1 MDKVRIIVVD
11 DSAFMRKAISDMIES
26 EATFEVIAKF
36 RDGRELVEK
45 VDQFKPDLITL
56 DVHMRDLDGLATL
69 KELKKQGK
77 SYPIIMLSSATT
89 EGSEVTLECL
99 DNGAITFITKP
110 SGSISLDIDKVK
122 ERLIREIKGI
132 TSSMRVN
139 RPHIW
144 ERQTDSTVEARRSD
158 TIRETQRS
166 TGFGTVISEKKESL
180 IEQKSVIN
188 NKPIPKNKRID
199 AVVIGASTG
208 GPKALQQVLTKLP
221 GNLGVPVFVV
231 QHMPEGFT
239 KVFAE
244 RLNKSCNMSVMEAED
259 GMIINRNTIYI
270 AKGGSHMTVG
280 SSSKIALNKEPAI
293 WGVRPAVDKLFDSAV
308 NVYGGN
314 LLSVVL
320 TGMGRDGAEGTRRIK
335 DCGGITISE
344 DKSTCTI
351 YGMPKAAYETGKVDL
366 VLPLDQVCNK
376 ITQIVK
382 GI

>member
-1 MDKVRIIVVD
+1 MEKVRVIVVD

-26 EATFEVIAKF
+26 CADFEVIAKF

-45 VDQFKPDLITL
+45 VDKFNPDLITL

-69 KELKKQGK
+69 KELKRMGK
-77 SYPIIMLSSATT
+77 NYPIIMLSSATT
-89 EGSEVTLECL
+89 EGSELTLECL

-122 ERLIREIKGI
+122 ERLIDEIKGI
-132 TSSMRVN
+132 TSNIRVN
-139 RPHIW
+139 KSSNIHM
-144 ERQTDSTVEARRSD
+144 RQITSNKELEIENKIKDRRVKAQLS
-158 TIRETQRS
+158 QRKE
-166 TGFGTVISEKKESL
+166 INNSEKPSPM
-180 IEQKSVIN
+180 IN
-188 NKPIPKNKRID
+188 NKVIPKNKKID

-221 GNLGVPVFVV
+221 ANLNVPVFVV

-244 RLNKSCNMSVMEAED
+244 RLNKVCNLNVTEAED
-259 GMIINRNTIYI
+259 GMSINRNTIYI
-270 AKGGSHMTVG
+270 AKGGSHMIID
-280 SSSKIALNKEPAI
+280 SSIRVSLNKEPSI
-293 WGVRPAVDKLFDSAV
+293 WGVRPAVDKLFESASK
-308 NVYGGN
+308 VYGGN

-320 TGMGRDGAEGTRRIK
+320 TGMGKDGAEGSKRIK

-351 YGMPKAAYETGKVDL
+351 YGMPKAAYETGKIDL
-366 VLPLDQVCNK
+366 VLPLDQICNK
-376 ITQIVK
+376 ITEIVK

>member
-1 MDKVRIIVVD
+1 MEKVRVIVVD

-26 EATFEVIAKF
+26 CADFEVIAKF

-45 VDQFKPDLITL
+45 VDKFNPDLITL

-69 KELKKQGK
+69 KELKKMGK
-77 SYPIIMLSSATT
+77 NYPIIMLSSATT
-89 EGSEVTLECL
+89 EGSELTLECL

-122 ERLIREIKGI
+122 ERLIDEIKGI
-132 TSSMRVN
+132 TSNIRVN
-139 RPHIW
+139 KSSNIHM
-144 ERQTDSTVEARRSD
+144 RQITSNKELEIENKIKDRCVNAQLS
-158 TIRETQRS
+158 QRKE
-166 TGFGTVISEKKESL
+166 INNSEKPSPM
-180 IEQKSVIN
+180 IN
-188 NKPIPKNKRID
+188 NKVIPKNKKID

-221 GNLGVPVFVV
+221 ANLNVPVFVV

-244 RLNKSCNMSVMEAED
+244 RLNKVCNLNVTEAED
-259 GMIINRNTIYI
+259 GMSINRNTIYI
-270 AKGGSHMTVG
+270 AKGGSHMIID
-280 SSSKIALNKEPAI
+280 SSIRVSLNKEPSI
-293 WGVRPAVDKLFDSAV
+293 WGVRPAVDKLFESASK
-308 NVYGGN
+308 VYGGN

-320 TGMGRDGAEGTRRIK
+320 TGMGKDGAEGSKRIK
-335 DCGGITISE
+335 DCGGITISG

-351 YGMPKAAYETGKVDL
+351 YGMPKAAYETGKIDL
-366 VLPLDQVCNK
+366 VLPLDQICNK
-376 ITQIVK
+376 ITEIVK

>member
-1 MDKVRIIVVD
+1 MEKVRVIVVD

-26 EATFEVIAKF
+26 CADFEVIAKF

-45 VDQFKPDLITL
+45 VDKFNPDLITL
-56 DVHMRDLDGLATL
+56 DVHMRELDGLATL
-69 KELKKQGK
+69 KELKRMGK
-77 SYPIIMLSSATT
+77 NYPIIMLSSATT
-89 EGSEVTLECL
+89 EGSELTLECL

-122 ERLIREIKGI
+122 ERLIDEIKGI
-132 TSSMRVN
+132 TSNIRVN
-139 RPHIW
+139 KSSNIHM
-144 ERQTDSTVEARRSD
+144 RQITSNKELEIENKIKDRRVNAQLS
-158 TIRETQRS
+158 QRKE
-166 TGFGTVISEKKESL
+166 INNSEKPSPM
-180 IEQKSVIN
+180 IN
-188 NKPIPKNKRID
+188 NKVIPKNKKID

-221 GNLGVPVFVV
+221 ANLNVPVFVV

-244 RLNKSCNMSVMEAED
+244 RLNKVCNLNVTEAED
-259 GMIINRNTIYI
+259 GMSINRNTIYI
-270 AKGGSHMTVG
+270 AKGGSHMIID
-280 SSSKIALNKEPAI
+280 SSIRVSLNKEPSI
-293 WGVRPAVDKLFDSAV
+293 WGVRPAVDKLFESASK
-308 NVYGGN
+308 VYGGN

-320 TGMGRDGAEGTRRIK
+320 TGMGKDGAEGSKRIK

-351 YGMPKAAYETGKVDL
+351 YGMPKAAYETGKIDL
-366 VLPLDQVCNK
+366 VLPLDQICNK
-376 ITQIVK
+376 ITEIVK

>member
-1 MDKVRIIVVD
+1 MEKVRVIVVD

-26 EATFEVIAKF
+26 CADFEVIAKF

-45 VDQFKPDLITL
+45 VDKFNPDLITL

-69 KELKKQGK
+69 KELKKMGK
-77 SYPIIMLSSATT
+77 NYPIIMLSSATT
-89 EGSEVTLECL
+89 EGSELTLECL

-122 ERLIREIKGI
+122 ERLIDEIKGI
-132 TSSMRVN
+132 TSNIRVN
-139 RPHIW
+139 KSNIHM
-144 ERQTDSTVEARRSD
+144 RQITSNKESEIENKIKDRRVNTHFS
-158 TIRETQRS
+158 QRKE
-166 TGFGTVISEKKESL
+166 INNSEKPSPM
-180 IEQKSVIN
+180 IN
-188 NKPIPKNKRID
+188 NKVISKNKKID

-221 GNLGVPVFVV
+221 ANLNVPVFVV

-244 RLNKSCNMSVMEAED
+244 RLNKVCNLNVTEAED
-259 GMIINRNTIYI
+259 GMSINRNTIYI
-270 AKGGSHMTVG
+270 AKGGSHMIID
-280 SSSKIALNKEPAI
+280 SSIRVSLNKEPSI
-293 WGVRPAVDKLFDSAV
+293 WGVRPAVDKLFESASK
-308 NVYGGN
+308 VYGGN

-320 TGMGRDGAEGTRRIK
+320 TGMGKDGAEGSKRIK

-351 YGMPKAAYETGKVDL
+351 YGMPKAAYETGKIDL
-366 VLPLDQVCNK
+366 VLPLDQICNK
-376 ITQIVK
+376 ITEIVK

>member
-1 MDKVRIIVVD
+1 MEKVRVIVVD

-26 EATFEVIAKF
+26 CADFEVIAKF

-45 VDQFKPDLITL
+45 VDKFNPDLITL

-69 KELKKQGK
+69 KELKRMGK
-77 SYPIIMLSSATT
+77 NYPIIMLSSATT
-89 EGSEVTLECL
+89 EGSELTLECL

-122 ERLIREIKGI
+122 ERLIDEIKGI
-132 TSSMRVN
+132 TSNIRINKSSNIHMRQITSNKESEIENKIKDRRVN
-139 RPHIW
+139 THF
-144 ERQTDSTVEARRSD
+144 S
-158 TIRETQRS
+158 QRKEIDN
-166 TGFGTVISEKKESL
+166 GEKPSPM
-180 IEQKSVIN
+180 IN
-188 NKPIPKNKRID
+188 NKVIPKNKKID

-221 GNLGVPVFVV
+221 ANLNVPVFVV

-244 RLNKSCNMSVMEAED
+244 RLNKVCNLNVTEAED
-259 GMIINRNTIYI
+259 GMSINRNTIYI
-270 AKGGSHMTVG
+270 AKGGSHMIID
-280 SSSKIALNKEPAI
+280 SSIRVSLNKEPSI
-293 WGVRPAVDKLFDSAV
+293 WGVRPAVDKLFESASK
-308 NVYGGN
+308 VYGGN

-320 TGMGRDGAEGTRRIK
+320 TGMGKDGAEGSKRIK

-351 YGMPKAAYETGKVDL
+351 YGMPKAAYETGKIDL
-366 VLPLDQVCNK
+366 VLPLDQICNK
-376 ITQIVK
+376 IAEIVK

>member
-1 MDKVRIIVVD
+1 MEKVRVIVVD

-26 EATFEVIAKF
+26 CADFEVIAKF

-45 VDQFKPDLITL
+45 VDKFNPDLITL

-69 KELKKQGK
+69 KELKRMGK
-77 SYPIIMLSSATT
+77 NYPIIMLSSATT
-89 EGSEVTLECL
+89 EGSELTLECL

-122 ERLIREIKGI
+122 ERLIDEIKGI
-132 TSSMRVN
+132 TSNIRVN
-139 RPHIW
+139 KSSNIHM
-144 ERQTDSTVEARRSD
+144 RQITSNKELEIENKIKDRRVNAQLS
-158 TIRETQRS
+158 QRKE
-166 TGFGTVISEKKESL
+166 INNSEKPSPM
-180 IEQKSVIN
+180 IN
-188 NKPIPKNKRID
+188 NKVIPKNKKID

-221 GNLGVPVFVV
+221 ANLNVPVFVV

-244 RLNKSCNMSVMEAED
+244 RLNKVCNLNVTEAED
-259 GMIINRNTIYI
+259 GMSINRNTIYI
-270 AKGGSHMTVG
+270 AKGGSHMIID
-280 SSSKIALNKEPAI
+280 SSIRVSLNKEPSI
-293 WGVRPAVDKLFDSAV
+293 WGVRPAVDKLFESASK
-308 NVYGGN
+308 VYGGN

-320 TGMGRDGAEGTRRIK
+320 IGMGKDGAEGSKRIK

-351 YGMPKAAYETGKVDL
+351 YGMPKAAYETGKIDL
-366 VLPLDQVCNK
+366 VLPLDQICNK
-376 ITQIVK
+376 ITEIVK

>member
-1 MDKVRIIVVD
+1 MEKVRVIVVD

-26 EATFEVIAKF
+26 CADFEVIAKF

-45 VDQFKPDLITL
+45 VDKFNPDLITL

-69 KELKKQGK
+69 KELKKMGK
-77 SYPIIMLSSATT
+77 NYPIIMLSSATT
-89 EGSEVTLECL
+89 EGSELTLECL

-122 ERLIREIKGI
+122 ERLIDEIKGI
-132 TSSMRVN
+132 TSNIRVN
-139 RPHIW
+139 KSSNIHM
-144 ERQTDSTVEARRSD
+144 RQITSNKESEIENKIKDRRVNAQLS
-158 TIRETQRS
+158 QRKE
-166 TGFGTVISEKKESL
+166 INNSEKPSPM
-180 IEQKSVIN
+180 IN
-188 NKPIPKNKRID
+188 NKVISKNKKID

-221 GNLGVPVFVV
+221 ANLNVPVFVV

-244 RLNKSCNMSVMEAED
+244 RLNKVCNLNVTEAED
-259 GMIINRNTIYI
+259 GMSINRNTIYI
-270 AKGGSHMTVG
+270 AKGGSHMIID
-280 SSSKIALNKEPAI
+280 SSIRVSLNKEPSI
-293 WGVRPAVDKLFDSAV
+293 WGVRPAVDKLFESASK
-308 NVYGGN
+308 VYGGN

-320 TGMGRDGAEGTRRIK
+320 TGMGKDGAEGSKRIK

-351 YGMPKAAYETGKVDL
+351 YGMPKAAYETGKIDL
-366 VLPLDQVCNK
+366 VLPLDQICNK
-376 ITQIVK
+376 ITEIVK

>member
-1 MDKVRIIVVD
+1 MEKVRVIVVD

-26 EATFEVIAKF
+26 CADFEVIAKF

-45 VDQFKPDLITL
+45 VDKFNPDLITL

-69 KELKKQGK
+69 KELKRMGK
-77 SYPIIMLSSATT
+77 NYPIIMLSSATT
-89 EGSEVTLECL
+89 EGSELTLECL

-122 ERLIREIKGI
+122 ERLIDEIKGI
-132 TSSMRVN
+132 TSNIRINKSSNIHMRQITSNKESEIENKIKDRRVN
-139 RPHIW
+139 THF
-144 ERQTDSTVEARRSD
+144 S
-158 TIRETQRS
+158 QRKE
-166 TGFGTVISEKKESL
+166 INNSEKPSPM
-180 IEQKSVIN
+180 IN
-188 NKPIPKNKRID
+188 NKVIPKNKKID

-221 GNLGVPVFVV
+221 ANLNVPVFVV

-244 RLNKSCNMSVMEAED
+244 RLNKVCNLNVTEAED
-259 GMIINRNTIYI
+259 GMSINRNTIYI
-270 AKGGSHMTVG
+270 AKGGSHMIID
-280 SSSKIALNKEPAI
+280 SSIRVSLNKEPSI
-293 WGVRPAVDKLFDSAV
+293 WGVRPAVDKLFESASK
-308 NVYGGN
+308 VYGGN

-320 TGMGRDGAEGTRRIK
+320 TGMGKDGAEGSKRIK

-351 YGMPKAAYETGKVDL
+351 YGMPKAAYETGKIDL
-366 VLPLDQVCNK
+366 VLPLDQICNK
-376 ITQIVK
+376 ITEIVK

>member
-26 EATFEVIAKF
+26 EAKFEVVAKF

-69 KELKKQGK
+69 KELKKRGK

-122 ERLIREIKGI
+122 ERLISEIKGI
-132 TSSMRVN
+132 TSSIVAN
-139 RPHIW
+139 KSKAHLKHTIS
-144 ERQTDSTVEARRSD
+144 DSKMKNNVSLK
-158 TIRETQRS
+158 
-166 TGFGTVISEKKESL
+166 GTYTTSRINEKKEAANDDKP
-180 IEQKSVIN
+180 IIN
-188 NKPIPKNKRID
+188 NKPIPRNKRID

-208 GPKALQQVLTKLP
+208 GPKALQEVLTKLP
-221 GNLGVPVFVV
+221 GNLNVPVFVV

-244 RLNKSCNMSVMEAED
+244 RLNKSCNMTVVEASD
-259 GMIINRNTIYI
+259 GMPINRNTIYI
-270 AKGGSHMTVG
+270 AKGGSHMTVA
-280 SSSKIALNKEPAI
+280 SANRIVLNKEPAI
-293 WGVRPAVDKLFDSAV
+293 WGVRPAVDKLFDSAID
-308 NVYGGN
+308 VYGGN
-314 LLSVVL
+314 LLSVIL
-320 TGMGRDGAEGTRRIK
+320 TGMGRDGAEGTKRIK
-335 DCGGITISE
+335 EHGGITISE
-344 DKSTCTI
+344 DRSTCTI

>member
-1 MDKVRIIVVD
+1 MEKVRVIVVD

-26 EATFEVIAKF
+26 CADFEVIAKF

-45 VDQFKPDLITL
+45 VDKFNPDLITL

-69 KELKKQGK
+69 KELKRMGK
-77 SYPIIMLSSATT
+77 NYPIIMLSSATT
-89 EGSEVTLECL
+89 EGSELTLECL

-122 ERLIREIKGI
+122 ERLIDEIKGI
-132 TSSMRVN
+132 TSNIRVN
-139 RPHIW
+139 KSSNIHM
-144 ERQTDSTVEARRSD
+144 RQITSNKELEVENKIKDRRVNSQLS
-158 TIRETQRS
+158 QRKE
-166 TGFGTVISEKKESL
+166 INNSEKPSPM
-180 IEQKSVIN
+180 IN
-188 NKPIPKNKRID
+188 NKVIPKNKKID

-221 GNLGVPVFVV
+221 ANLNVPVFVV

-244 RLNKSCNMSVMEAED
+244 RLNKVCNLNVTEAED
-259 GMIINRNTIYI
+259 GMSINRNTIYI
-270 AKGGSHMTVG
+270 AKGGSHMIID
-280 SSSKIALNKEPAI
+280 SSIRVSLNKEPSI
-293 WGVRPAVDKLFDSAV
+293 WGVRPAVDKLFESASK
-308 NVYGGN
+308 VYGGN

-320 TGMGRDGAEGTRRIK
+320 TGMGKDGAEGSKRIK

-351 YGMPKAAYETGKVDL
+351 YGMPKAAYETGKIDL
-366 VLPLDQVCNK
+366 VLPLDQICNK
-376 ITQIVK
+376 IAEIVK

>member
-1 MDKVRIIVVD
+1 MEKVRVIVVD

-26 EATFEVIAKF
+26 CADFEVIAKF

-45 VDQFKPDLITL
+45 VDKFNPDLITL

-69 KELKKQGK
+69 KELKKMGK
-77 SYPIIMLSSATT
+77 NYPIIMLSSATT
-89 EGSEVTLECL
+89 EGSELTLECL

-122 ERLIREIKGI
+122 ERLIDEIKGI
-132 TSSMRVN
+132 TSNIRINKSSNIHMRQITSNKESEIENKIKDRRVN
-139 RPHIW
+139 THF
-144 ERQTDSTVEARRSD
+144 S
-158 TIRETQRS
+158 QRKE
-166 TGFGTVISEKKESL
+166 IDNSEKPSPM
-180 IEQKSVIN
+180 IN
-188 NKPIPKNKRID
+188 NKVISKNKKID

-221 GNLGVPVFVV
+221 ANLNVPVFVV

-244 RLNKSCNMSVMEAED
+244 RLNKVCNLNVTEAED
-259 GMIINRNTIYI
+259 GMSINRNTIYI
-270 AKGGSHMTVG
+270 AKGGSHMIID
-280 SSSKIALNKEPAI
+280 SSIRVSLNKEPSI
-293 WGVRPAVDKLFDSAV
+293 WGVRPAVDKLFESASK
-308 NVYGGN
+308 VYGGN

-320 TGMGRDGAEGTRRIK
+320 TGMGKDGAEGSKRIK

-351 YGMPKAAYETGKVDL
+351 YGMPKAAYETGKIDL
-366 VLPLDQVCNK
+366 VLPLDQICNK
-376 ITQIVK
+376 ITEIVK

>member
-1 MDKVRIIVVD
+1 MEKVRVIVVD

-26 EATFEVIAKF
+26 CADFEVIAKF

-45 VDQFKPDLITL
+45 VDKFNPDLITL

-69 KELKKQGK
+69 KELKRMGK
-77 SYPIIMLSSATT
+77 NYPIIMLSSATT
-89 EGSEVTLECL
+89 EGSELTLECL

-122 ERLIREIKGI
+122 ERLIDEIKGI
-132 TSSMRVN
+132 TSNIRVN
-139 RPHIW
+139 KSSNIHM
-144 ERQTDSTVEARRSD
+144 RQITSNKELEVENKIKDRRVNSQLS
-158 TIRETQRS
+158 QRKE
-166 TGFGTVISEKKESL
+166 INNSEKPSPM
-180 IEQKSVIN
+180 IN
-188 NKPIPKNKRID
+188 NKVIPKNKKID

-221 GNLGVPVFVV
+221 ANLNVPVFVV

-244 RLNKSCNMSVMEAED
+244 RLNKVCNLNVTEAED
-259 GMIINRNTIYI
+259 GMSINRNTIYI
-270 AKGGSHMTVG
+270 AKGGSHMIID
-280 SSSKIALNKEPAI
+280 SSIRVSLNKEPSI
-293 WGVRPAVDKLFDSAV
+293 WGVRPAVDKLFESASK
-308 NVYGGN
+308 VYGGN

-320 TGMGRDGAEGTRRIK
+320 TGMGKDGAEGSKRIK

-351 YGMPKAAYETGKVDL
+351 YGMPKAAYETGKIDL
-366 VLPLDQVCNK
+366 VLPLDQICNK
-376 ITQIVK
+376 ITEIVK